1 MPSVCLSVTYVVGIR
16 RCYRWIGRWRV
27 FIGCQINSNNV
38 FRCSGLAA
46 ILNAKLLPAY
56 IARESQI
63 TVSYPNVN
71 RSVRYSSVTMACMG
85 LQSLCE
91 IAFFLDRNTPFTSS
105 KLWSVRRWPSDI
117 GGAVGPPWRQLFFSF
132 FAELSASPVNLT
144 AHNFACLYQ
153 VILFCSAKE
162 TNMFN
167 RRVWN
172 IRSSIWNEGCECR
185 LI

>member
-1 MPSVCLSVTYVVGIR
+1 MFLDAAVWPQFWTQSCCLHTSRARVKLRYRILTLIVAFGIAASP
-16 RCYRWIGRWRV
+16 WRV
-27 FIGCQINSNNV
+27 WD
-38 FRCSGLAA
+38 CSHFV
-46 ILNAKLLPAY
+46 KLL
-56 IARESQI
+56 
-63 TVSYPNVN
+63 
-71 RSVRYSSVTMACMG
+71 
-85 LQSLCE
+85 
-91 IAFFLDRNTPFTSS
+91 FFLDRNTPFTSS